1 MAIRQFMLW
10 VVDKKVIK
18 HVIEAD
24 SALIEVPI
32 RIRFEFSLA
41 EERFVSGSMKRTYV
55 YNRRALVR
63 RFPRLDSD
71 ELDAE
76 MEDVVDR
83 ALCEHLKF
91 AGYAQGDIDLY
102 AVNANV
108 EEAPATPAE
117 VPKIIMPDRSG

>member
-1 MAIRQFMLW
+1 MLW

-18 HVIEAD
+18 HVVEAD

-41 EERFVSGSMKRTYV
+41 EERFVSGSMKRTFV
-55 YNRRALVR
+55 YNRQALVR
-63 RFPRLDSD
+63 RFPRLDRAR
-71 ELDAE
+71 LDAE

-91 AGYAQGDIDLY
+91 AGYAHGDIELY
-102 AVNANV
+102 ARDPEV
-108 EEAPATPAE
+108 EAASEDEAE
-117 VPKIIMPDRSG
+117 VPKIIMP

>member
-1 MAIRQFMLW
+1 MLW

-18 HVIEAD
+18 HVIEAG

-32 RIRFEFSLA
+32 RIRFEFELA
-41 EERFVSGSMKRTYV
+41 EKRFVSGSMKRTFV
-55 YNRRALVR
+55 YNRPALVR

-71 ELDAE
+71 EFDAE

-91 AGYAQGDIDLY
+91 AGYAQGDIDLF
-102 AVNANV
+102 AGDAHV
-108 EEAPATPAE
+108 ETAPPSQAE
-117 VPKIIMPDRSG
+117 PPKIFMPDRPG

>member
-1 MAIRQFMLW
+1 MLW

-18 HVIEAD
+18 HVIEAG
-24 SALIEVPI
+24 SALVEVPI
-32 RIRFEFSLA
+32 RIRFEYELA
-41 EERFVSGSMKRTYV
+41 EEHFVSGSMKRTFL
-55 YNRRALVR
+55 YNRPALVR

-91 AGYAQGDIDLY
+91 AGYAQGDVDLY
-102 AVNANV
+102 EGDAHA
-108 EEAPATPAE
+108 ETAPPSQAE
-117 VPKIIMPDRSG
+117 TLKIIMPDQRD